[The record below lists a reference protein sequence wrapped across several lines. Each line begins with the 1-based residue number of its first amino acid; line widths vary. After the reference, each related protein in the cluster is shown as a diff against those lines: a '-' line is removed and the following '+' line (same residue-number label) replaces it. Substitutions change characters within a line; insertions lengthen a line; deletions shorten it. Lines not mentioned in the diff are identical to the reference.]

1 VGSPHASDE
10 FEVLLERHRR
20 AATRFARVVGQ
31 VRADQWS
38 APTPCT
44 DWEVRRLVNHVVGW
58 NLFVAEL
65 LEGRTPVEVLELIQ
79 RDVLGEDPSA
89 AALASAERAIAAFGA
104 TGALER
110 VVHHPVGD
118 LPGTYVV
125 MMRVFDNTLHG
136 WDLARAI
143 GSKELMD
150 PDLTEAVYEWT
161 LPQREAMHASGAF
174 APEPPIPADA
184 DVQTRLLALVGRK
197 A

>member
-1 VGSPHASDE
+1 VSDE
-10 FEVLLERHRR
+10 FAVLRERHER
-20 AATRFARVVGQ
+20 AATRFAVVVAQ

-44 DWEVRRLVNHVVGW
+44 DWDVRRLVNHVVGW

-65 LEGRTPVEVLELIQ
+65 LEGHTPVEVLDLIQ
-79 RDVLGEDPSA
+79 RDVLGDDPA
-89 AALASAERAIAAFGA
+89 AAARASAERAIAAFGA
-104 TGALER
+104 DGALEQT
-110 VVHHPVGD
+110 VHHPVGD

-125 MMRVFDNTLHG
+125 MMRVFDTTLHG

-143 GSKELMD
+143 GSNELMD
-150 PDLTEAVYEWT
+150 QDLAAAVYEWSF
-161 LPQREAMHASGAF
+161 PQRDALQASGAF